1 VSLHP
6 TTEHRLLQ
14 SSAREYCDRSYS
26 FRERQRILQT
36 PEGWSRDH
44 WTRFAALNWLGVA
57 VPEDVGGAGGSLAD
71 AAILA
76 EQFGRALMIEPFV
89 PGVVLAA
96 GLLDRAGSASQRT
109 CLLPRVVSGQLLL
122 ALAHGEPDGH
132 GAALTVQTRATQRPG
147 GGYQL
152 TGRKTLVLGGSI
164 ADLLLVTAR
173 VEGRSGEGLGV
184 FVVDPAIAG
193 VRPRPYRLVDGTP
206 AADVA
211 FDDVAIDE
219 AARLGD
225 DGDLVAVLELALEDA
240 ILCACAE
247 AVGAMERVATLSG
260 DYLKTRRA
268 FGTTLSTFQA
278 LQHRLAD
285 IWVEVELSRS
295 ILARAIAADPSARR
309 LAVSAAKALIGRS
322 GRWVGSSGVQLHG
335 GLGMSDDYVIGHFC
349 KRLAVF
355 EALFGNSNAH
365 LDRLAAAGLRST
377 ADDRRVAAPVADL
390 VESRS
395 AG

>member
-1 VSLHP
+1 V
-6 TTEHRLLQ
+6 
-14 SSAREYCDRSYS
+14 
-26 FRERQRILQT
+26 
-36 PEGWSRDH
+36 
-44 WTRFAALNWLGVA
+44 
-57 VPEDVGGAGGSLAD
+57 
-71 AAILA
+71 
-76 EQFGRALMIEPFV
+76 IEPFV

-96 GLLDRAGSASQRT
+96 GVLDRAGSASQRT
-109 CLLPRVVSGQLLL
+109 RLLPRVVCGQLLL

-132 GAALTVQTRATQRPG
+132 GAALAVQTRAAQRP
-147 GGYQL
+147 
-152 TGRKTLVLGGSI
+152 R
-164 ADLLLVTAR
+164 
-173 VEGRSGEGLGV
+173 GRSGDCDRLGV

-193 VRPRPYRLVDGTP
+193 VTRRPYRLVDGTP

-211 FDDVAIDE
+211 FDGVEIDD

-225 DGDLVAVLELALEDA
+225 DGDRVAVLELALEDA

-285 IWVEVELSRS
+285 VWVEVELSRS
-295 ILARAIAADPSARR
+295 ILARALAADPSARR
-309 LAVSAAKALIGRS
+309 LAVSAAKALVGRS

-335 GLGMSDDYVIGHFC
+335 GLGMSDDYIIGHFC

-355 EALFGNSNAH
+355 EAVFGNSNAH
-365 LDRLAAAGLRST
+365 LDRLAAASLRST

-390 VESRS
+390 IESPS
-395 AG
+395 GV